1 MSLKPV
7 LLQFKFK
14 DFEGLPSGP
23 GQLVLSEELAE
34 SNGNAWKL
42 DLYPGGYRREDEGW
56 ISLFLENNG
65 KNDVWA
71 RYSII
76 LRNASGA
83 VYDEVN
89 SITPYLFSSEG
100 DAMGVLRL
108 QKRSEILDER
118 NNILSDGALVFNVH
132 LHFKERGSLHKPS
145 GSVLTKML
153 QLLKNTDNADA
164 SFKVGDEI
172 VTSHKLILS
181 TNAPVLFE
189 FCGENNDGS
198 PVAIDDTSAEI
209 FRIILRYVYGEE
221 IPESKTIMDEGKDII
236 SAADRFG
243 IVGLKLAVEAVL
255 VESSVVRSHT
265 VADWL
270 VFADSKTCPLLKE
283 QATAYFASRSAD
295 ILKCES
301 SKLLKE
307 SPKLLTELLIEA
319 SKSSNESHFSGGNAS
334 VDEMRKKLHA
344 RGLGVDGSKE
354 TLISRLQ
361 ESNKRQRT
369 E

>member
-1 MSLKPV
+1 MPSNSA
-7 LLQFKFK
+7 LLQFKFNN
-14 DFEGLPSGP
+14 FESLPSIP
-23 GQLVLSEELAE
+23 SQHVWSEELTD
-34 SNGNAWKL
+34 SHGNAWKL
-42 DLYPGGYRREDEGW
+42 SIYPGGNRTENEGW
-56 ISLFLENNG
+56 VSVFLLNVG
-65 KNDVWA
+65 TNDVHA
-71 RYSII
+71 HYSII

-83 VYDEVN
+83 VHAEEHFMQH
-89 SITPYLFSSEG
+89 LFKGGGTSG
-100 DAMGVLRL
+100 GKNKWI
-108 QKRSEILDER
+108 KRSEILDEK
-118 NNILSDGALVFNVH
+118 NNILLDGALVVDVH
-132 LHFKERGSLHKPS
+132 LQIKEPSSLHKPPS
-145 GSVLTKML
+145 SLSIKML
-153 QLLKNTDNADA
+153 QLLENMDNADV
-164 SFKVGDEI
+164 SFTVENNL
-172 VTSHKLILS
+172 VTAHKLILS
-181 TNAPVLFE
+181 VNAPVLFD

-198 PVAIDDTSAEI
+198 PITIKDTTTEI
-209 FRIILRYVYGEE
+209 FHIVLRYVYGEE
-221 IPESKTIMDEGKDII
+221 IPKSATILNKGKDII

-243 IVGLKLAVEAVL
+243 IVGLKLAVEAIL
-255 VESSVVRSHT
+255 VESLVLRINT

-361 ESNKRQRT
+361 ESNKRQRM